1 MNDSFLNQEFNAINV
16 FKLNFPLTWF
26 DGVKAALNNSEIFS
40 RLFKVQP
47 KWNSDIG
54 WYSPNTL
61 NDFKLFNDIFVAF
74 DVAEVVSK
82 GLKLDFNIVVYCG
95 FLVVRSR
102 CDDVNYHT
110 DWVGTGQ
117 KAFTLITPLV
127 EDGEDFGLLYKRSD
141 SSIGK
146 YFYKPGE
153 AIVFSEGFIHSSM
166 PTNSDRR
173 MVLLS
178 YTFGTD
184 DMALWPSLSNTI
196 GYQSNIIRLPNG
208 DFRIKSLANCSQ
220 GNL

>member
-1 MNDSFLNQEFNAINV
+1 MDNSFLNLEFNANNV

-26 DGVKAALNNSEIFS
+26 NGVKAALNNTEIFS
-40 RLFKVQP
+40 RLIKVQP

-54 WYSPNTL
+54 WHSPNTL
-61 NDFKLFNDIFVAF
+61 HDFKLFNDIFVAF
-74 DVAEVVSK
+74 NVEKVVRE
-82 GLKLDFNIVVYCG
+82 GLKLDFNLVVYCG

-102 CDDVNYHT
+102 CDDVNFHT

-127 EDGEDFGLLYKRSD
+127 EEGEDFGLLFKRAD

-166 PTNSDRR
+166 PTSSDRR
-173 MVLLS
+173 VVLLS
-178 YTFGTD
+178 YTFGSD
-184 DMALWPSLSNTI
+184 DMDLWPYLSKTI

-208 DFRIKSLANCSQ
+208 DFRIISLDKCAQ
-220 GNL
+220 VG